1 MIRKIIFLDD
11 IERWNVDDGDE
22 KQVQIWQLLLKN
34 IVKIVRK
41 LSGDQDS
48 IKNYED
54 IDIVSY
60 YGHQDGDINEVIQIK
75 KWKVTS
81 TGIELKNEGEEI
93 GIQTLI
99 DNVVGNLPEENEEN
113 KDEKIYSIIFCDHVW
128 QFFPEENQNI
138 KEQIWNAVKNKRCLL
153 VYYTAADLDGARK
166 FIRTINTAEAP
177 IKCKLCKSVWSVAQD
192 WGDNINNVMATSS
205 NLYNALSRSDIWN

>member
-11 IERWNVDDGDE
+11 IERWNVNDCDE
-22 KQVQIWQLLLKN
+22 KQVQIWRLLLEN

-41 LSGDQDS
+41 LSGNQQS

-60 YGHQDGDINEVIQIK
+60 YGQQAGNINEAIQIK

-81 TGIELKNEGEEI
+81 AGIELENEGEVI

-99 DNVVGNLPEENEEN
+99 DNVVGNLPEENN
-113 KDEKIYSIIFCDHVW
+113 DEQINSIIFCDHVW
-128 QFFPEENQNI
+128 QFFPEENRNI
-138 KEQIWNAVKNKRCLL
+138 KEQIWDAVKNRSCLL

-166 FIRTINTAEAP
+166 FIRTINTAEAH
-177 IKCKLCKSVWSVAQD
+177 IRCKLCKRVWSIAQD
-192 WGDNINNVMATSS
+192 WDDNINNVMATSS